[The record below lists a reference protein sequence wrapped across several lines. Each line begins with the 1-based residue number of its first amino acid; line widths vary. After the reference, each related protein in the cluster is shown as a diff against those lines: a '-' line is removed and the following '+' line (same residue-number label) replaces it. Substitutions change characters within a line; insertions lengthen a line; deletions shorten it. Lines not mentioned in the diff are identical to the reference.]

1 MKTDEL
7 ISVII
12 PVYNVEKYLP
22 RCIDSII
29 GQSYK
34 SLEIIIVDDGSPDNC
49 GRICDE
55 YALKDNRIK
64 VIHNK
69 NGGVSSARN
78 AGIDVSTGSFIT
90 FVDSDDY
97 ISENYI
103 EILYSNLIKSN
114 SDISVIN
121 HAEVFDE
128 KINYENKDRGL
139 RKVYSQHD
147 FISLLLSKKV
157 ICSCWGKLYKR
168 DLLEDIRFPLNR
180 VHAEDA
186 WFLYKTCFKA
196 SAIVVDERVFYYYL
210 IREGSAVQAKFNIDI
225 YKSNIEINEEIMNC
239 CEGLYPDLS
248 FLIKSYKLSVC
259 FKMLYRIM
267 CADNRK
273 EFSEQEKEMTR
284 KIKEYSV
291 GLLKDK
297 TVSKNLKIKII
308 SFSISKYI
316 YYLVQKFS
324 DLLKQ
329 LRAGRKYIV

>member
-29 GQSYK
+29 GQSYQN
-34 SLEIIIVDDGSPDNC
+34 LEIILVDDGSPDNC

-78 AGIDVSTGSFIT
+78 AGIDVSTGCFIT

-103 EILYSNLIKSN
+103 DILYSNLIESN

-121 HAEVFDE
+121 YTEIFGE
-128 KINYENKDRGL
+128 KINSKNISSGL
-139 RKVYSQHD
+139 RNVFSQHD

-168 DLLEDIRFPLNR
+168 DLFEYIRFPLGR

-186 WFLYKTCFKA
+186 WVLYKTCFKA
-196 SAIVVDERVFYYYL
+196 SRVVFDETVCYYYL
-210 IREGSAVQAKFNIDI
+210 IREGSAVQKKFDIEI
-225 YKSNIEINEEIMNC
+225 YKSNTEINEEIMNC
-239 CEGLYPDLS
+239 CEELYPDLS
-248 FLIKSYKLSVC
+248 TLIKADRLSVC

-267 CADNRK
+267 CAYNRK
-273 EFSEQEKEMTR
+273 EFREQEKEMISR
-284 KIKEYSV
+284 IKLYST
-291 GLLKDK
+291 GLVKDK
-297 TVSKNLKIKII
+297 SVSRNLKIKII
-308 SFSISKYI
+308 SFSVNKYA
-316 YYLVQKFS
+316 YFFVQKLS
-324 DLLKQ
+324 DLIKQ
-329 LRAGRKYIV
+329 LKAGRKYVI